1 MTNNYADWEEL
12 NAYVDGELDTHD
24 SARVARSVATDPALA
39 EQVAILTRLKAAA
52 ADSLEPVDLPAVKPT
67 RRLRWYGAAAAAVVL
82 MVAAGVGTYVATSPS
97 QEDAGLLQ
105 RAAAAHRTWIER
117 DEAEGVREVGAGVL
131 LASLHRLGSEA
142 HVPDLSA
149 SRLTI
154 SMVTTVPPSGA
165 DGPALH
171 IGYTGTRGCHISLW
185 ISPAGG
191 TLGPRLVERRAG
203 PVRSFV
209 WRAGSLAYVLINSG
223 MDEGRFSL
231 IATTV
236 HRATLERLPLDA
248 EMRMALRE
256 SREASLPCSA

>member
-1 MTNNYADWEEL
+1 MTKKHPNWEEL
-12 NAYVDGELDTHD
+12 NAYVDSEMDAQG

-39 EQVAILTRLKAAA
+39 EQVAILTRLKAAV
-52 ADSLEPVDLPAVKPT
+52 ADGLEPVDMPAVRPK
-67 RRLRWYGAAAAAVVL
+67 RRLRWYGVAAAVAL
-82 MVAAGVGTYVATSPS
+82 IVAGGIGAYVASSPR

-105 RAAAAHRTWIER
+105 RAHAAHLTWLDR
-117 DEAEGVREVGAGVL
+117 DEADSVREVGAGVL
-131 LASLHRLGSEA
+131 LSSLHRLGPEA

-154 SMVTTVPPSGA
+154 SMVTMTPATGA
-165 DGPALH
+165 HGPALH
-171 IGYTGTRGCHISLW
+171 IGYRGTRGCQVSLW
-185 ISPAGG
+185 ISPAGAD
-191 TLGPRLVERRAG
+191 LGPRLVERRAG
-203 PVRSFV
+203 ALRSFA

-231 IATTV
+231 IARTV

-256 SREASLPCSA
+256 SREASMPCSA

>member
-1 MTNNYADWEEL
+1 MTNKYANWEEL

-24 SARVARSVATDPALA
+24 SARVARSVATDPTLA
-39 EQVAILTRLKAAA
+39 EQVAILTRLKAATA
-52 ADSLEPVDLPAVKPT
+52 ESLEPVDLPAVKPK
-67 RRLRWYGAAAAAVVL
+67 RRLRWYGAAAAVVL
-82 MVAAGVGTYVATSPS
+82 MVAAGVGTYVATSPR
-97 QEDAGLLQ
+97 QGDAGLLQ
-105 RAAAAHRTWIER
+105 RAAAAHRSWIER
-117 DEAEGVREVGAGVL
+117 DEADDVREVGAGVL
-131 LASLHRLGSEA
+131 LSSLHRLGPEA

-185 ISPAGG
+185 ISPAAG

-231 IATTV
+231 IARTV

-248 EMRMALRE
+248 EMRTALRE
-256 SREASLPCSA
+256 SRAASMPCSA

>member
-1 MTNNYADWEEL
+1 MTKKHPDWKEL
-12 NAYVDGELDTHD
+12 NAYVDGELDAHD

-39 EQVAILTRLKAAA
+39 DQVAILTRVKAAVA
-52 ADSLEPVDLPAVKPT
+52 EGVEPVDLPAVKPK
-67 RRLRWYGAAAAAVVL
+67 RRLRWYGAAAAVVL
-82 MVAAGVGTYVATSPS
+82 MVAAGVGTYVASWPR
-97 QEDAGLLQ
+97 QGDAGVLQ
-105 RAAAAHRTWIER
+105 RAAAAHRTWVER
-117 DEAEGVREVGAGVL
+117 DEADDVREVGAGVL
-131 LASLHRLGSEA
+131 LSSLHRLGPEA

-154 SMVTTVPPSGA
+154 SMITMVPASGA

-171 IGYTGTRGCHISLW
+171 IGYTGTRGCHVSLW

-191 TLGPRLVERRAG
+191 NLGPRLVERRAG
-203 PVRSFV
+203 PLRSFV

-231 IATTV
+231 IARTV

-248 EMRMALRE
+248 EMRTALRE
-256 SREASLPCSA
+256 SREASMPCSA